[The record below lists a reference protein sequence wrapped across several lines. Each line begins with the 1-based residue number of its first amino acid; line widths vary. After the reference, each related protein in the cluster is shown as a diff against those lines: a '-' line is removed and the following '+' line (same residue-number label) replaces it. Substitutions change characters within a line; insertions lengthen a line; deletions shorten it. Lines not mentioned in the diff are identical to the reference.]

1 MTERER
7 EARKLHDAMWP
18 GARWDKNGL
27 TEREALQNGAA
38 YILASRQKR
47 EAGLVEALAKLARL
61 GNGVVLGHSE
71 GNMIAQRALAAH
83 ARLDAPPE
91 PTLAEQLERELNS
104 FHPGQEQTVRRIVE
118 LFSALVRE
126 RGK

>member
-18 GARWDKNGL
+18 GARWDKDGL
-27 TEREALQNGAA
+27 TEREALPNGAA
-38 YILASRQKR
+38 YILASRQER
-47 EAGLVEALAKLARL
+47 EAPLLVALKRIEGARAVAREALA
-61 GNGVVLGHSE
+61 E
-71 GNMIAQRALAAH
+71 H
-83 ARLDAPPE
+83 ARLDEPE

-118 LFSALVRE
+118 LFSALARE